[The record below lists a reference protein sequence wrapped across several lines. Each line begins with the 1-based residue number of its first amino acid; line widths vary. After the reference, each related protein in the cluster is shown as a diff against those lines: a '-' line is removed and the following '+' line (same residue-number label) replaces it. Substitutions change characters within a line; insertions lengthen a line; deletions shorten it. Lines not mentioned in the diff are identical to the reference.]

1 MAKVHYNDKDKD
13 EGYSCVCEEAIQD
26 EICENEL
33 FEPKLKLNTKEKN
46 KIVDGVTASQWSTV
60 NGDCII
66 PVENTFTTLKSG
78 YYTIHYSNQIG
89 MYFRYNKIET
99 NKLYRLPNKA
109 TDLLLDDISKFWT
122 LEETYKKYNR
132 VFRRNYLLYSAPG
145 TGKTSLINLMCQK

>member
-1 MAKVHYNDKDKD
+1 MAKVHYKDTPIY
-13 EGYSCVCEEAIQD
+13 EGECSVCEDGIVY
-26 EICENEL
+26 EICEDKI
-33 FEPKLKLNTKEKN
+33 FEPKSNLNTKEKN
-46 KIVDGVTASQWSTV
+46 KIADGVTASQWSTV

-66 PVENTFTTLKSG
+66 PVENTFTTLKAG

-132 VFRRNYLLYSAPG
+132 VFRRNYL
-145 TGKTSLINLMCQK
+145 

>member
-13 EGYSCVCEEAIQD
+13 CSIQECVCEEGIADGIYY
-26 EICENEL
+26 
-33 FEPKLKLNTKEKN
+33 FEPQAKLNTINTKEKN

-66 PVENTFTTLKSG
+66 PVENTFTTLKAG
-78 YYTIHYSNQIG
+78 YYTIHFSNQIG
-89 MYFRYNKIET
+89 MFFRYNKLET

-122 LEETYKKYNR
+122 LEET
-132 VFRRNYLLYSAPG
+132 
-145 TGKTSLINLMCQK
+145 